1 MDYLGHRGRPNLS
14 DDEIARAF
22 FRRIDAE
29 FYRAAWFAQSP
40 GAPLFAGLI
49 DYGLLRA
56 KRVLEVGS
64 GLGAISATPARH
76 GAQVTAL
83 DLTWTGASSTA
94 RRFALDSTRGSVVQG
109 EAERLPLA
117 DGSFDFV
124 WSWGVILHAPNPA
137 RAIAEMHR
145 VLRPGGEVR
154 VMIYNRHS
162 FYNWFG
168 IIARYGVL
176 RLQLLH
182 HSVQD
187 LWNRYSDGRAV
198 GGCPH
203 VGYFSAGDLRSFM
216 TAAGFDPVEL
226 HAFEQ
231 KTALTHFVPR
241 SMRPAMEKMI
251 PDSLMHALFGRF
263 GMLLYCRARKSG
275 GPPGPEAHVG

>member
-1 MDYLGHRGRPNLS
+1 MDYFGHQGRPDLS
-14 DDEIARAF
+14 DDEIARGF
-22 FRRIDAE
+22 FRRIDAAL
-29 FYRAAWFAQSP
+29 YRAAWFAQPP
-40 GAPLFAGLI
+40 GEPLFAGLI
-49 DYGLLRA
+49 DYRSLRG
-56 KRVLEVGS
+56 KQVLEVGS
-64 GLGAISATPARH
+64 GLGAISATLARH

-94 RRFALDSTRGSVVQG
+94 RRFALDGTHGSPVQG

-137 RAIAEMHR
+137 KAIAEMHR

-154 VMIYNRHS
+154 MMIYNRHS
-162 FYNWFG
+162 IYNWLG

-176 RLQLLH
+176 RMQLLR

-187 LWNRYSDGRAV
+187 LWNRYSDGRGV

-203 VGYFSAGDLRSFM
+203 VGYFSAGELRSFM
-216 TAAGFDPVEL
+216 TAAGFDLVEL
-226 HAFEQ
+226 RAFEQ
-231 KTALTHFVPR
+231 KTVLTHIVPP

-251 PDSLMHALFGRF
+251 PDNLMHALFGRL
-263 GMLLYCRARKSG
+263 GMLLYCRARKRTTS
-275 GPPGPEAHVG
+275 A

>member
-1 MDYLGHRGRPNLS
+1 MDYLGHQGRPDLS
-14 DDEIARAF
+14 DDEIARGF

-29 FYRAAWFAQSP
+29 FYRAAWFAQPP
-40 GAPLFAGLI
+40 GEPLFARLI
-49 DYGLLRA
+49 DYRSLHE

-64 GLGAISATPARH
+64 GLGAISATLARH
-76 GAQVTAL
+76 GARVTAL
-83 DLTWTGASSTA
+83 DLTWTGVSSTA
-94 RRFALDSTRGSVVQG
+94 RRFTLDDTDGSAVQG

-137 RAIAEMHR
+137 RAIREMHR

-162 FYNWFG
+162 FYNWLG

-176 RLQLLH
+176 RTQLLR
-182 HSVQD
+182 HSVQE
-187 LWNRYSDGRAV
+187 LWNRYSDGRAI

-203 VGYFSAGDLRSFM
+203 VGYFSAAEFRSFM
-216 TAAGFDPVEL
+216 TAAGFDVLEL
-226 HAFEQ
+226 RAFEQ
-231 KTALTHFVPR
+231 KAALTHFVPR

-251 PDSLMHALFGRF
+251 PDGLMHTLFGRF
-263 GMLLYCRARKSG
+263 GMLLYCRARKTTSS
-275 GPPGPEAHVG
+275 A